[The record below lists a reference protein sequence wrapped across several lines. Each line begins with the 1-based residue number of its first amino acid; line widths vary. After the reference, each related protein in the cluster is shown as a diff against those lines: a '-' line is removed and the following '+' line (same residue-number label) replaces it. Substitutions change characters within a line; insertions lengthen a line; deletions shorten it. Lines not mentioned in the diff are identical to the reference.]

1 MRKNKQG
8 IFDQQNELCEFFSV
22 LNSNLKRFIN
32 YKVTNDGIFI
42 TVMYDKYSDWNA
54 IDGKRILQKLV
65 DKYKLHLIGY
75 EKSKIFFSRTV
86 NTWSKY
92 KLSCEYTIPLSLLK
106 FDLNT
111 FYYSK
116 DYLDYKKDQYNKF
129 ELFWNGAVVGVF
141 ESARSLCWSQ
151 S

>member
-1 MRKNKQG
+1 M
-8 IFDQQNELCEFFSV
+8 C
-22 LNSNLKRFIN
+22 
-32 YKVTNDGIFI
+32 
-42 TVMYDKYSDWNA
+42 DKYSDWNA

-65 DKYKLHLIGY
+65 DKYKLNLIGY

-92 KLSCEYTIPLSLLK
+92 KLSCEYTIPLRLLK

-129 ELFWNGAVVGVF
+129 ELF
-141 ESARSLCWSQ
+141 
-151 S
+151 